1 MLGSVEW
8 CKDEVAGISSTDC
21 LLSSCQK
28 LLEATGIGHVS
39 YARTDLSGLSCVATS
54 YPRNWRTH
62 YSQNALHE
70 VDPVI
75 AASRVDSTLQSWSP
89 QAFGRQ
95 SGAFFELAH
104 SFGVPTKG
112 AAVTFQ
118 TRTGFSIFSVA
129 YDGSCK
135 AWERELEANK
145 VELNLIAMAFCVRAS
160 HLINQVHLS
169 PRERDVLLW
178 TARGKTSWE
187 TGQILGLTE
196 GTVNQYLRCAMKK
209 TGASNRVHCVAQA
222 IELGLLSAA

>member
-1 MLGSVEW
+1 MLNSIGW
-8 CKDEVAGISSTDC
+8 CQDEVASISSTDSL
-21 LLSSCQK
+21 LLSCLK
-28 LLEATGIGHVS
+28 LLEPTGVGHVS
-39 YARTDLSGLSCVATS
+39 YARTDLSGLNCVETS
-54 YPRNWRTH
+54 YPKNWLEH

-75 AASRVDSTLQSWSP
+75 RACQIDSTLHCWSS
-89 QAFGRQ
+89 QALGRQ
-95 SGAFFELAH
+95 SGEFFELAQ
-104 SFGVPTKG
+104 SFGVPTQG

-118 TRTGFSIFSVA
+118 TRTGFSVFSVA
-129 YDGSCK
+129 FDGPRK

-145 VELNLIAMAFCVRAS
+145 VELNLIAMAFCLRAS
-160 HLINQVHLS
+160 RLINQIHLS

-178 TARGKTSWE
+178 AARGKTSWE

-209 TGASNRVHCVAQA
+209 MGASNRVHCVAQA